1 MYIFVPGCRKRQSAW
16 EPSMR
21 GSKVHA
27 EFNGH
32 DNSDLLPHLELAPPT
47 DSYQPHH
54 GWKHV
59 KLMLSPFYK
68 LNVLEDKILAANRSL
83 HSDACFTWS
92 RISLEESYLPGN
104 LAPGSRAYCSPEWD
118 TVLAPRSKVPDE
130 KQIPRPMLS
139 KQGAQHLLIHEFS
152 LKDK

>member
-83 HSDACFTWS
+83 HSNACFTWS
-92 RISLEESYLPGN
+92 RICLEESYLPGN
-104 LAPGSRAYCSPEWD
+104 LVPGSRTFCSQ
-118 TVLAPRSKVPDE
+118 VFVSK
-130 KQIPRPMLS
+130 
-139 KQGAQHLLIHEFS
+139 
-152 LKDK
+152 